1 MKIPPIQ
8 RGDTVQQIVL
18 ALKELILGGD
28 LEPGTPLPSEREL
41 SERLEVSRFSLREA
55 LRVTQAQGLI
65 EIRQGRRPRV
75 AVPSAAPAAEVIA
88 LSLKRSRNTLL
99 DLVVARQGLETQ
111 AARVAARR
119 ISEQALQSLER
130 TIRVIESHP
139 SDLGN
144 CVEQDLAFHEI
155 LVTSTDNPVF
165 RIMLA
170 PLTELL
176 RQSRKRTIRRGI
188 DRVIL
193 GHGEILAAL
202 RKRDPEAAAQAM
214 YRHLEMA
221 EEDLRTEAELS
232 RLEKV

>member
-1 MKIPPIQ
+1 MKESTKIPPIQ
-8 RGDTVQQIVL
+8 RSETVQKIVL
-18 ALKELILGGD
+18 ALKELIIGGD

-55 LRVTQAQGLI
+55 LRIAQAQGLI

-75 AVPSAAPAAEVIA
+75 AGPSAAPAVEVIA
-88 LSLKRSRNTLL
+88 LSLKRSQNTLL
-99 DLVVARQGLETQ
+99 DLIAARQGLETQ
-111 AARVAARR
+111 VARVAAQT
-119 ISEQALQSLER
+119 ISDQDLESLEQ
-130 TIRVIESHP
+130 TIRSIEENP
-139 SDLGN
+139 SDTGN

-155 LVTSTDNPVF
+155 LVTSTNNPVF

-176 RQSRKRTIRRGI
+176 RRSREQTIRRGI

-193 GHGEILAAL
+193 GHGEVLTAL
-202 RKRDPEAAAQAM
+202 RKRDPEAAAEAM

-221 EEDLRTEAELS
+221 EEDLRTYDG
-232 RLEKV
+232 

>member
-1 MKIPPIQ
+1 MQESMKIPPIQ
-8 RGDTVQQIVL
+8 RGDTVRQIVV

-75 AVPSAAPAAEVIA
+75 AGPSAAPAAEVIA

-111 AARVAARR
+111 VARVAARR
-119 ISEQALQSLER
+119 ISEQALESLEQTLR
-130 TIRVIESHP
+130 SIESNP
-139 SDLGN
+139 SDLGK

-176 RQSRKRTIRRGI
+176 RQSRKQTIRRGI
-188 DRVIL
+188 NRVIL

-221 EEDLRTEAELS
+221 EEDLRT
-232 RLEKV
+232 

>member
-1 MKIPPIQ
+1 MKIAPIQ
-8 RGDTVQQIVL
+8 RGDTVQKIVV

-75 AVPSAAPAAEVIA
+75 AGPSAAPAAEVIA
-88 LSLKRSRNTLL
+88 LSLKRSRNPLL

-111 AARVAARR
+111 VARVAARR
-119 ISEQALQSLER
+119 ISEQALQSLEQ
-130 TIRVIESHP
+130 TIRSIESNP

-188 DRVIL
+188 DRVIR

-202 RKRDPEAAAQAM
+202 RKRHPEAAAQAM